1 MRVLICDDK
10 EDGCEEATQ
19 AVKAGAPE
27 GTICTSLHSTA
38 LKEAWLNFFEAI
50 DPTVEGK
57 AVPSTA
63 FNDYDIIV
71 LDNNLTHLEIKG
83 ARQTAESIAGY
94 IRAITNTPY
103 VVSLNKN
110 VEVDFDLRFLV
121 GDYSTRADLALNTR
135 HLANRSLWTGLA
147 SDADDRF
154 HPWYWPALTY
164 VSQRRRSQIEFAIAH
179 LDKAV
184 LPSLGFP
191 DSAAVALSR
200 HAKGALSLEASS
212 SGNEGKPISEITF
225 REFFRYSPR
234 TLPALEDR
242 AKLLES
248 KSDAVIGRVVAGD
261 LEAWFRRDV
270 LGPQDVLVDVPHLL
284 LRMPFLLGAHA
295 DSLDSWNA
303 STMARD
309 PPFGFEA
316 SVFEE
321 HVAAHLF
328 RCDMWLSS
336 PAFWWPPLKEN
347 EKLNELFFQSKA
359 VWGDFIFCEDT
370 STFVSRSTQGIEEQS
385 AEFAAEYEGSW
396 NRRCVA
402 RLANYKYAPLSR
414 LAM

>member
-10 EDGCEEATQ
+10 EDGCEEAVQ

-27 GTICTSLHSTA
+27 AVCESLHSAA
-38 LKEAWLNFFEAI
+38 LTKAWVTFFEAI

-57 AVPSTA
+57 AVASTA
-63 FNDYDIIV
+63 FSDYDIIL

-103 VVSLNKN
+103 VISLNKN
-110 VEVDFDLRFLV
+110 AEIDFDLRFLV
-121 GDYSTRADLALNTR
+121 GDYSTRADLALNTP

-147 SDADDRF
+147 GDADDKF
-154 HPWYWPALTY
+154 HPWYWPALAH
-164 VSQRRRSQIEFAIAH
+164 VSQRRRSQIEFVVAN
-179 LDKAV
+179 LDKAI

-191 DSAAVALSR
+191 ESAAVALSR
-200 HAKGALSLEASS
+200 HAKGALSPEARS
-212 SGNEGKPISEITF
+212 SGNEGKPIGEITF

-234 TLPALEDR
+234 TLPAQDDR
-242 AKLLES
+242 MKLLES

-284 LRMPFLLGAHA
+284 LRMPFLLGARA
-295 DSLDSWNA
+295 DSLDSWNV
-303 STMARD
+303 STTERGA
-309 PPFGFEA
+309 PFGFEA
-316 SVFEE
+316 PVFEE

-328 RCDMWLSS
+328 RCGMWLSS

-347 EKLNELFFQSKA
+347 EKLNELFFQSNA
-359 VWGDFIFCEDT
+359 AWGDFIFCEDT
-370 STFVSRSTQGIEEQS
+370 STFVPRSTQGEEKQPV
-385 AEFAAEYEGSW
+385 EFAAEYEGSW

-402 RLANYKYAPLSR
+402 RLSNYKYAPLSR